1 MALSFA
7 PKANAALRAVPI
19 PLVWLSGLLPA
30 LWLLVGLFTGRLG
43 ADPLKALE
51 HGFGLHALQFLIASL
66 AVTPL
71 LRFSGVNLMRW
82 RRALGLLCFTYALL
96 HLFVWLSLD
105 LQFRW
110 GEIGRDLTKRP
121 YIMIGMTAFVLLL
134 PLAVTSSDRAL
145 RAIGPMRWRRLHLL
159 TWPAAVLAAL
169 HFLMVGKVWE
179 AEALIYAGCIA
190 LLAALRLVRGMRL
203 RSP

>member
-1 MALSFA
+1 MVWAL
-7 PKANAALRAVPI
+7 
-19 PLVWLSGLLPA
+19 GLLPG
-30 LWLLVGLFTGRLG
+30 LWLVAQLFIGRLG

-51 HGFGLHALQFLIASL
+51 HGFGLHALQFLIAAL

-71 LRFSGVNLMRW
+71 LRLAGVNLMRW
-82 RRALGLLCFTYALL
+82 RRALGLLSFTYALC
-96 HLFVWLSLD
+96 HLLIWLSLD

-121 YIMIGMTAFVLLL
+121 YIMIGMAAFVLLL

-145 RAIGPMRWRRLHLL
+145 RAMGPLRWRRLHLL
-159 TWPAAVLAAL
+159 TWPAASLAVV

-179 AEALIYAGCIA
+179 AEALIYAGLIA
-190 LLAALRLVRGMRL
+190 GLVFLRLTRRRKGAA
-203 RSP
+203 S